1 MNANIPAGLDGTWK
15 GTNDG
20 GSCCNTQ
27 AETVKLT
34 GYIGVAAA
42 LPTWVIA
49 TSSSSPDPAATKS
62 SWNASNV
69 AYSCVANTSVTVNDD
84 TTSGGLTAFGA
95 VSWELDA
102 VAYTSWWCS
111 NGLYKKVTGVTGG
124 TTDGSA
130 NVS

>member
-1 MNANIPAGLDGTWK
+1 MNANIPSGLDGTWK

-34 GYIGVAAA
+34 GYIGVAPA
-42 LPTWVIA
+42 LPTWA
-49 TSSSSPDPAATKS
+49 AATDNSTPATFS
-62 SWNASNV
+62 SYSASNV
-69 AYSCVANTSVTVNDD
+69 AYTCIANVSATVASAGTSK
-84 TTSGGLTAFGA
+84 FGA

>member
-1 MNANIPAGLDGTWK
+1 MNANIPSGLDGTWK

-34 GYIGVAAA
+34 GYIGVVAA

-49 TSSSSPDPAATKS
+49 TSAISPDPAATKS
-62 SWNASNV
+62 SYNASNV
-69 AYSCVANTSVTVNDD
+69 AYSCVANTSVTVNAAGTD
-84 TTSGGLTAFGA
+84 LTAFGA

-102 VAYTSWWCS
+102 SPYTSWWCS